1 MEDTLTAP
9 TQANQQ
15 PQPAKLPQPRN
26 YSLIFAKSALN
37 LGVDL
42 SVKVAYTGL
51 TANRHAHEGQVALST
66 NLGFNHVDVIL
77 TPAQCHELAQ
87 ELKRIADLAD
97 AANLAARGL

>member
-1 MEDTLTAP
+1 MHTIAP
-9 TQANQQ
+9 QTESPQQ

-77 TPAQCHELAQ
+77 TPAQCRELAQ